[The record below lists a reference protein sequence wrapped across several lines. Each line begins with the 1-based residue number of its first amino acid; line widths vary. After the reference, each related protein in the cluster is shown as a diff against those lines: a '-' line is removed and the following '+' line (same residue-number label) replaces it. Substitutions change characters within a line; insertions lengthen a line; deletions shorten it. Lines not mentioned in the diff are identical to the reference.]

1 MRLVGW
7 IGVGLM
13 AVVGVL
19 FALCWYQGR
28 EMAVGLLGT
37 PLALCFW
44 LAVTLI
50 FVGLPKSPRT

>member
-13 AVVGVL
+13 AVVGAL
-19 FALCWYQGR
+19 FAFFWYQGR

-37 PLALCFW
+37 PLALGFW

-50 FVGLPKSPRT
+50 FVGLPRRPRT